1 MKSAEIHV
9 LSDEIINKIAAGEVI
24 ERPASAVKEL
34 IENAIDAGA
43 TRIQVSI
50 EQGGKK
56 KIQVTDN
63 GKGMNSADLD
73 LCYLRHT
80 TSKLSN
86 AEDLFHLHT
95 NGFRGE
101 AVASIAAVSKL
112 TITSATDDGDSGRI
126 LLEGGNV
133 IEKQDVQ
140 ASRGTTFLVEELFYN
155 TPVRRNFLSSETA
168 EGTRIFDV
176 VLRTAIAHPE
186 IRFDYKVGDKTVFT
200 GVPGELRNRIAEAIG
215 SKIAKA
221 LLPVDYTEAGV
232 HVWGYISPTTE
243 TNGKRNHQFLYI
255 RNRPIESKMVTKA
268 VQQAY
273 EPYGA
278 QCKPVSVLF
287 LDMPDMEFDVN
298 VHPAKRE
305 VRFANQNLVFL
316 VVTHAIRD
324 TFTKDMEANSPL
336 IDLSDEIAGARGTI
350 AGTRDASISPN
361 PFADDVHE
369 PKVPYGFSEPIR
381 SPSISTSPAPG
392 FATKESSGDIPEM
405 SNRPSNFSF
414 EKPRKANA
422 FEDLAQDMFSTPEAG
437 KVISL
442 EGNEALKP
450 TAPEPAWNPPTFF
463 QIANTYIAGEDSNG
477 LLVIDQH
484 AAHSRVLYEQALDIL
499 KNGAA
504 LDSQE
509 LLFPEL
515 LELSKIEVEA
525 LKSVEDQFKHLGFYI
540 EHFGGETYQIRAIPS
555 ALPLSRAIKAV
566 KDFLDSIGD
575 EGKGEGDMVKVQD
588 TIAKAWANTN
598 AYQAGDKLK
607 SEEMAALVSQLML
620 TEEPLKSPY
629 GHPTLLRFT
638 LDELAKKF
646 RR

>member
-80 TSKLSN
+80 TSKLFN
-86 AEDLFHLHT
+86 ADDLFHLHT

-243 TNGKRNHQFLYI
+243 TNGKRNHQFLFI

-381 SPSISTSPAPG
+381 TPSISTSPAPG
-392 FATKESSGDIPEM
+392 FATKESSDDIPEM

-484 AAHSRVLYEQALDIL
+484 AAHSRVLYEQAIDIL

>member
-34 IENAIDAGA
+34 IENSIDAGA

-56 KIQVTDN
+56 KIQVSDN

-80 TSKLSN
+80 TSKLFS
-86 AEDLFHLHT
+86 ADDLFHLQT

-101 AVASIAAVSKL
+101 AVASIAAVSRL
-112 TITSATDDGDSGRI
+112 TITSATDEGDSGRL
-126 LLEGGNV
+126 LLEGGKV
-133 IEKQDVQ
+133 IEKQDIQ
-140 ASRGTTFLVEELFYN
+140 ASRGTTFLVEDLFYN

-176 VLRTAIAHPE
+176 VLKTAIAHPE

-200 GVPGELRNRIAEAIG
+200 GVPGELKNRIAEAIG
-215 SKIAKA
+215 SKIAKV

-232 HVWGYISPTTE
+232 HVWGYVSPTTE
-243 TNGKRNHQFLYI
+243 TNGKRNHQFLFI
-255 RNRPIESKMVTKA
+255 RNRPIESKMIGKA

-316 VVTHAIRD
+316 VVSHAIRD
-324 TFTKDMEANSPL
+324 AFTKDLEANSPI
-336 IDLSDEIAGARGTI
+336 IDLSDEMEKPGKAPQEDYLCERPPFTPYTSQEPTTSVTKSATN
-350 AGTRDASISPN
+350 SI
-361 PFADDVHE
+361 
-369 PKVPYGFSEPIR
+369 
-381 SPSISTSPAPG
+381 
-392 FATKESSGDIPEM
+392 
-405 SNRPSNFSF
+405 F
-414 EKPRKANA
+414 EKPRKKTPPD
-422 FEDLAQDMFSTPEAG
+422 DLAQDMFSQPETG
-437 KVISL
+437 KIISL
-442 EGNEALKP
+442 EGEETLKP
-450 TAPEPAWNPPTFF
+450 TVPEASWTPPTFF
-463 QIANTYIAGEDSNG
+463 QIARTYIAGEDSNG
-477 LLVIDQH
+477 LLIIDQH
-484 AAHSRVLYEQALDIL
+484 AAHSRILYEQALDSL
-499 KNGAA
+499 RNGSS

-515 LELSKIEVEA
+515 LDLSKIEVEA
-525 LKSVEDQFKHLGFYI
+525 LHSVEDQFRHLGFYI

-575 EGKGEGDMVKVQD
+575 EGKSEGDMVKVQD
-588 TIAKAWANTN
+588 CIAKAWANTN

-607 SEEMAALVSQLML
+607 TEEMAALVSQLML

-629 GHPTLLRFT
+629 GHPTLLRMT
-638 LDELAKKF
+638 LEELGKKF
-646 RR
+646 RH

>member
-9 LSDEIINKIAAGEVI
+9 LPDEIINKIAAGEVI

-56 KIQVTDN
+56 KIQVADN
-63 GKGMNSADLD
+63 GKGMGAADLD

-80 TSKLSN
+80 TSKLFN
-86 AEDLFHLHT
+86 ADDLFHLRT

-126 LLEGGNV
+126 ILEGGNV
-133 IEKQDVQ
+133 VDKQEVQ
-140 ASRGTTFLVEELFYN
+140 ASRGTTFLVEDLFFN
-155 TPVRRNFLSSETA
+155 TPVRRTFLSSETA
-168 EGTRIFDV
+168 EGTRIFEV
-176 VLRTAIAHPE
+176 ILKTAIAHPE
-186 IRFDYKVGDKTVFT
+186 IRFDYKVGEKTVFT

-215 SKIAKA
+215 SKVAKA

-243 TNGKRNHQFLYI
+243 TGGKRNHQFLFI
-255 RNRPIESKMVTKA
+255 RNRPIDSKMISKA

-316 VVTHAIRD
+316 VVSHAIRD
-324 TFTKDMEANSPL
+324 TFTKDMETHSPL
-336 IDLSDEIAGARGTI
+336 IDLSDEIEKNQGNGSTNGSI
-350 AGTRDASISPN
+350 ASQ
-361 PFADDVHE
+361 PFLTMDTHE
-369 PKVPYGFSEPIR
+369 PRVPYGFSEPIYR
-381 SPSISTSPAPG
+381 QTSNPVAD
-392 FATKESSGDIPEM
+392 FSTKESSGARPEM
-405 SNRPSNFSF
+405 ATFPNFSY
-414 EKPRKANA
+414 EKPRRACVTD
-422 FEDLAQDMFSTPEAG
+422 DLAQDMFSTPEAG

-442 EGNEALKP
+442 EGNKALKP
-450 TAPEPAWNPPTFF
+450 AAPEPEWVPPTFF
-463 QIANTYIAGEDSNG
+463 QIANTYVAGEDSKG

-484 AAHSRVLYEQALDIL
+484 AAHSRILYEQALDTL
-499 KNGAA
+499 KNGSA

-515 LELSKIEVEA
+515 LELSKIEVES
-525 LKSVEDQFKHLGFYI
+525 LKNVEDQFKHLGFYI
-540 EHFGGETYQIRAIPS
+540 EHFGGDTYQIRAIPS

-575 EGKGEGDMVKVQD
+575 EGKGEGDMVKIQD
-588 TIAKAWANTN
+588 SIAKAWASTN

-607 SEEMAALVSQLML
+607 PEEMAALVSQLML
-620 TEEPLKSPY
+620 TEDPLKSPY

-638 LDELAKKF
+638 LDELSKKF
-646 RR
+646 KR

>member
-1 MKSAEIHV
+1 MKTAQIHI
-9 LSDEIINKIAAGEVI
+9 LSDDIINKIAAGEVI

-56 KIQVTDN
+56 KMLVTDN
-63 GKGMNSADLD
+63 GKGMNAADLD

-80 TSKLSN
+80 TSKLTN
-86 AEDLFHLHT
+86 ADDLFHLHT

-112 TITSATDDGDSGRI
+112 TITSATDDGDSGRLI
-126 LLEGGNV
+126 IEGGNV
-133 IEKQDVQ
+133 VEKQDIQ
-140 ASRGTTFLVEELFYN
+140 ASRGTTFLVEDLFYN
-155 TPVRRNFLSSETA
+155 TPVRRTFLSSDTA
-168 EGTRIFDV
+168 EATRIFDV
-176 VLRTAIAHPE
+176 ILKTAIAHPE

-200 GVPGELRNRIAEAIG
+200 GVPGELRSRIAEAIG

-243 TNGKRNHQFLYI
+243 TNGKRNHQFLFI
-255 RNRPIESKMVTKA
+255 RNRPIENKMVSKA
-268 VQQAY
+268 VQQSY

-324 TFTKDMEANSPL
+324 TFTKDMEAHSPL
-336 IDLSDEIAGARGTI
+336 IDLSEEIADSQNTGAP
-350 AGTRDASISPN
+350 TRQPSVAVDLQERSTPYHFTETTLT
-361 PFADDVHE
+361 P
-369 PKVPYGFSEPIR
+369 PKMVS
-381 SPSISTSPAPG
+381 APR
-392 FATKESSGDIPEM
+392 TWSKTTPD
-405 SNRPSNFSF
+405 
-414 EKPRKANA
+414 
-422 FEDLAQDMFSTPEAG
+422 EDLVQDIFSQPEAG

-442 EGNEALKP
+442 EGEQSLKP
-450 TAPEPAWNPPTFF
+450 EAPEPTWIPPTFF
-463 QIANTYIAGEDSNG
+463 QIANTYIAGEDSDG

-484 AAHSRVLYEQALDIL
+484 AAHARILYEQAIDTL
-499 KNGAA
+499 KNGSA

-515 LELSKIEVEA
+515 LDLSKIEIEA

-566 KDFLDSIGD
+566 KEFLDNIGD
-575 EGKGEGDMVKVQD
+575 ENKGEGDMVKIQD

-629 GHPTLLRFT
+629 GHPTLMRIT

-646 RR
+646 KR

>member
-80 TSKLSN
+80 TSKLFN
-86 AEDLFHLHT
+86 ADDLFHLHT

-243 TNGKRNHQFLYI
+243 TNGKRNHQFLFI

-350 AGTRDASISPN
+350 AGTRDASISPT

-381 SPSISTSPAPG
+381 TPSISTSPAPG
-392 FATKESSGDIPEM
+392 FATKESSDDIPEM

>member
-1 MKSAEIHV
+1 MKTAQIHI
-9 LSDEIINKIAAGEVI
+9 LSDDIINKIAAGEVI

-56 KIQVTDN
+56 KMQVTDN
-63 GKGMNSADLD
+63 GKGMNAADLD

-80 TSKLSN
+80 TSKLTN
-86 AEDLFHLHT
+86 ADDLFHLHT

-112 TITSATDDGDSGRI
+112 TITSATDDGDSGRLI
-126 LLEGGNV
+126 IEGGNV
-133 IEKQDVQ
+133 VDKQDIQ
-140 ASRGTTFLVEELFYN
+140 ASRGTTFLVEDLFYN
-155 TPVRRNFLSSETA
+155 TPVRRTFLSSDTA
-168 EGTRIFDV
+168 EATRIFDV
-176 VLRTAIAHPE
+176 ILKTAIAHPE

-200 GVPGELRNRIAEAIG
+200 GVPGELRSRIAEAIG

-243 TNGKRNHQFLYI
+243 TNGKRNHQFLFI
-255 RNRPIESKMVTKA
+255 RNRPIENKMVSKA
-268 VQQAY
+268 VQQSY

-324 TFTKDMEANSPL
+324 TFTKDMEAHSPL
-336 IDLSDEIAGARGTI
+336 IDLSEEIADFQNTGAP
-350 AGTRDASISPN
+350 TRQPSVAVDLQERSTPYHFTETTLT
-361 PFADDVHE
+361 P
-369 PKVPYGFSEPIR
+369 PKMVS
-381 SPSISTSPAPG
+381 APR
-392 FATKESSGDIPEM
+392 TWSKTTPD
-405 SNRPSNFSF
+405 
-414 EKPRKANA
+414 
-422 FEDLAQDMFSTPEAG
+422 EDLVQDIFSQPEAG

-442 EGNEALKP
+442 EGEQSLKP
-450 TAPEPAWNPPTFF
+450 EAPEPTWIPPTFF
-463 QIANTYIAGEDSNG
+463 QIANTYIAGEDSDG

-484 AAHSRVLYEQALDIL
+484 AAHARILYEQAIDTL
-499 KNGAA
+499 KNGSA

-515 LELSKIEVEA
+515 LDLSKIEIEA

-566 KDFLDSIGD
+566 KEFLDNIGD
-575 EGKGEGDMVKVQD
+575 ENKGEGDMVKIQD

-629 GHPTLLRFT
+629 GHPTLMRIT

-646 RR
+646 KR

>member
-1 MKSAEIHV
+1 MKSAEIHL

-43 TRIQVSI
+43 SRIQVSI
-50 EQGGKK
+50 EEGGKK

-63 GKGMNSADLD
+63 GKGMNEADLA
-73 LCYLRHT
+73 LCHLRHT
-80 TSKLSN
+80 TSKLTS
-86 AEDLFHLHT
+86 ADDLFHLHT

-112 TITSATDDGDSGRI
+112 TITSATEDGDSGRLI
-126 LLEGGNV
+126 LEGGNV

-140 ASRGTTFLVEELFYN
+140 ASRGTTFLVEDLFFN
-155 TPVRRNFLSSETA
+155 TPVRRTFLSSDTA

-176 VLRTAIAHPE
+176 VLKTAIAHPE
-186 IRFDYKVGDKTVFT
+186 IRFDYKVGDKSVFT

-232 HVWGYISPTTE
+232 HVWGYVSPTTE
-243 TNGKRNHQFLYI
+243 TGGKRNHQFLFI
-255 RNRPIESKMVTKA
+255 RNRPIESKMISKA

-316 VVTHAIRD
+316 VVSHAIRD
-324 TFTKDMEANSPL
+324 TFTKDLEAKSPF
-336 IDLSDEIAGARGTI
+336 IDLSDEFSGN
-350 AGTRDASISPN
+350 DAPQKIDLCEDSP
-361 PFADDVHE
+361 
-369 PKVPYGFSEPIR
+369 VPSYSAF
-381 SPSISTSPAPG
+381 SPAPQPSKNEWDG
-392 FATKESSGDIPEM
+392 GAPAMSNTAPSQKESVFVPVS
-405 SNRPSNFSF
+405 
-414 EKPRKANA
+414 EKSRKYSPAD
-422 FEDLAQDMFSTPEAG
+422 DLAQDMFSQPEAG
-437 KVISL
+437 KIISL
-442 EGNEALKP
+442 ESEESLRPPVKEA
-450 TAPEPAWNPPTFF
+450 AWIPPTFF

-484 AAHSRVLYEQALDIL
+484 AAHSRVLYEQALKTL
-499 KNGAA
+499 QNGSA

-515 LELSKIEVEA
+515 LDLSKIEVDA
-525 LKSVEDQFKHLGFYI
+525 LRNVEDQFKHLGFYI

-575 EGKGEGDMVKVQD
+575 ESKGEGDMVKVQD

-607 SEEMAALVSQLML
+607 PEEMAALVSQLML

-629 GHPTLLRFT
+629 GHPTLLRLT

-646 RR
+646 RH

>member
-34 IENAIDAGA
+34 IENSIDAGA
-43 TRIQVSI
+43 SRIQVSI

-63 GKGMNSADLD
+63 GKGMNAADLD

-80 TSKLSN
+80 TSKLFN
-86 AEDLFHLHT
+86 ADDLFHLQT

-112 TITSATDDGDSGRI
+112 TITSATDEGDSGRI
-126 LLEGGNV
+126 ILEGGNV
-133 IEKQDVQ
+133 VQKQDVQ
-140 ASRGTTFLVEELFYN
+140 ASRGTTFLVEELFFN

-168 EGTRIFDV
+168 EGTRIFDII
-176 VLRTAIAHPE
+176 LKIAIAHPE

-215 SKIAKA
+215 SKVAKA

-232 HVWGYISPTTE
+232 HVWGYVSPTTE
-243 TNGKRNHQFLYI
+243 TNGKRNHQFLFI
-255 RNRPIESKMVTKA
+255 RNRPIESKMVSKA

-316 VVTHAIRD
+316 VVSHAIRD
-324 TFTKDMEANSPL
+324 AFTKDMETHSPL
-336 IDLSDEIAGARGTI
+336 IDLGDEITKNEIQAGPDFVSDTKPIPRYI
-350 AGTRDASISPN
+350 A
-361 PFADDVHE
+361 
-369 PKVPYGFSEPIR
+369 
-381 SPSISTSPAPG
+381 
-392 FATKESSGDIPEM
+392 PEI
-405 SNRPSNFSF
+405 
-414 EKPRKANA
+414 EKPRKATPVN
-422 FEDLAQDMFSTPEAG
+422 DLAQDIFSQPEAG
-437 KVISL
+437 KIISL
-442 EGNEALKP
+442 EGEESLKP
-450 TAPEPAWNPPTFF
+450 STPESSWIPPTFF

-477 LLVIDQH
+477 LLIIDQH
-484 AAHSRVLYEQALDIL
+484 AAHSRILYEQALETL
-499 KNGAA
+499 KNGSA

-515 LELSKIEVEA
+515 LDLTKIEVQA
-525 LKSVEDQFKHLGFYI
+525 LNSVENQFKHLGFFI

-566 KDFLDSIGD
+566 KDFLDSVGD
-575 EGKGEGDMVKVQD
+575 EGNGEGDMVKVQD
-588 TIAKAWANTN
+588 NIAKAWANTN

-607 SEEMAALVSQLML
+607 PEEMAALVSQLML

-629 GHPTLLRFT
+629 GHPTLLRYT

-646 RR
+646 KR

>member
-1 MKSAEIHV
+1 MKSAEIHI

-176 VLRTAIAHPE
+176 ILRTAIAHPE

-232 HVWGYISPTTE
+232 HVWGYISPSTE
-243 TNGKRNHQFLYI
+243 TNGKRNHQFLFI

-305 VRFANQNLVFL
+305 VRFANQNLVLL

-324 TFTKDMEANSPL
+324 TFTKDIEANSPL
-336 IDLSDEIAGARGTI
+336 IDLSDEIAGG
-350 AGTRDASISPN
+350 RDTTTGIRNTSFSPA
-361 PFADDVHE
+361 PFADDLHE
-369 PKVPYGFSEPIR
+369 PKAPYGFSEPIR
-381 SPSISTSPAPG
+381 PTNPTNFVPG

-405 SNRPSNFSF
+405 SNSPGNFSF
-414 EKPRKANA
+414 EKPRKTNA

-437 KVISL
+437 KVISI

-450 TAPEPAWNPPTFF
+450 TVPEPAWNPPTFF

>member
-1 MKSAEIHV
+1 MKTAEIHV

-34 IENAIDAGA
+34 VENAIDAGA

-80 TSKLSN
+80 TSKLSS
-86 AEDLFHLHT
+86 ADDLFHLHT

-101 AVASIAAVSKL
+101 AVASIAAISKL
-112 TITSATDDGDSGRI
+112 TITSATDDGESGRI
-126 LLEGGNV
+126 ILSGGNIV
-133 IEKQDVQ
+133 EREDVQ
-140 ASRGTTFLVEELFYN
+140 ASRGTTFLVEDLFFN
-155 TPVRRNFLSSETA
+155 TPVRRTFLSSETA

-176 VLRTAIAHPE
+176 ILKTAIAHPE
-186 IRFDYKVGDKTVFT
+186 IRFDYKVGDKSVFT
-200 GVPGELRNRIAEAIG
+200 GVPGELRSRIAEAIG
-215 SKIAKA
+215 SKVAKA

-232 HVWGYISPTTE
+232 HVWGFVSPTTE
-243 TNGKRNHQFLYI
+243 TNGKRNHQFLFI
-255 RNRPIESKMVTKA
+255 RNRPIESKMVSKA
-268 VQQAY
+268 VQQSY

-305 VRFANQNLVFL
+305 VRFANGNLVYL
-316 VVTHAIRD
+316 VVLHAIRD
-324 TFTKDMEANSPL
+324 AFTKDMEKNSPL
-336 IDLSDEIAGARGTI
+336 IDLSEEIGAELDKGKSI
-350 AGTRDASISPN
+350 NEVGEPAAPVYNQLNSAPKKNEWDGGAPVMASAPKSPW
-361 PFADDVHE
+361 ADVKRV
-369 PKVPYGFSEPIR
+369 PKYDDF
-381 SPSISTSPAPG
+381 
-392 FATKESSGDIPEM
+392 
-405 SNRPSNFSF
+405 
-414 EKPRKANA
+414 
-422 FEDLAQDMFSTPEAG
+422 AQDMFSQPEAG

-442 EGNEALKP
+442 EGENLQ
-450 TAPEPAWNPPTFF
+450 APPVQEPVWNPPTFF
-463 QIANTYIAGEDSNG
+463 QIANTYIAGEDSSG

-484 AAHSRVLYEQALDIL
+484 AAHARILYEQALDTL
-499 KNGAA
+499 RNGSA

-515 LELSKIEVEA
+515 LDLSKIEVEA
-525 LKSVEDQFKHLGFYI
+525 LKSVEDQFKHLGFFI

-566 KDFLDSIGD
+566 RDFLDSIGD
-575 EGKGEGDMVKVQD
+575 EGKGEGDMVKVQE

-620 TEEPLKSPY
+620 TEDPLKSPY
-629 GHPTLLRFT
+629 GHPTLMRIT

-646 RR
+646 RH

>member
-43 TRIQVSI
+43 TRIQVAI
-50 EQGGKK
+50 EEGGKK

-63 GKGMNSADLD
+63 GKGMNAADLD

-80 TSKLSN
+80 TSKLFS
-86 AEDLFHLHT
+86 ADDLFHLHT

-126 LLEGGNV
+126 KLEGGNV
-133 IEKQDVQ
+133 VEKQDIQ
-140 ASRGTTFLVEELFYN
+140 ASRGTTFLVEDLFFN
-155 TPVRRNFLSSETA
+155 TPVRRTFLSSDTA

-176 VLRTAIAHPE
+176 ILKTAVAHPE

-200 GVPGELRNRIAEAIG
+200 GIPGELRNRIAEAIG
-215 SKIAKA
+215 SKVAKV
-221 LLPVDYTEAGV
+221 LLLVDYTEAGV
-232 HVWGYISPTTE
+232 HVWGYVSPTTE
-243 TNGKRNHQFLYI
+243 TNGKRNHQFLFI
-255 RNRPIESKMVTKA
+255 RNRPIESKMVSKA

-316 VVTHAIRD
+316 VVSHAIRD
-324 TFTKDMEANSPL
+324 TFTKDIEAKSPL
-336 IDLSDEIAGARGTI
+336 IDLSDEIAVSGKNELQDIT
-350 AGTRDASISPN
+350 
-361 PFADDVHE
+361 
-369 PKVPYGFSEPIR
+369 PKVPYGFEEPL
-381 SPSISTSPAPG
+381 SKPAATSTPS
-392 FATKESSGDIPEM
+392 FATKETNGDIPEM
-405 SNRPSNFSF
+405 SNSPAASF
-414 EKPRKANA
+414 AFDKPRKAVSFN
-422 FEDLAQDMFSTPEAG
+422 DLAQDLFSTPEAG

-442 EGNEALKP
+442 EGHVNEVS
-450 TAPEPAWNPPTFF
+450 EPAAQWVPPTFF
-463 QIANTYIAGEDSNG
+463 QIANTYIAGDDSSG

-484 AAHSRVLYEQALDIL
+484 AAHSRVLYEQALATL
-499 KNGAA
+499 RNGSA

-515 LELSKIEVEA
+515 LELSKLEIEA

-575 EGKGEGDMVKVQD
+575 EGMGEGDMVKIQD
-588 TIAKAWANTN
+588 TIAKAWASTN

-607 SEEMAALVSQLML
+607 PEEMAALVNQLML

-646 RR
+646 KR

>member
-34 IENAIDAGA
+34 IENSIDAGA

-63 GKGMNSADLD
+63 GKGMNAADLD

-80 TSKLSN
+80 TSKLFN
-86 AEDLFHLHT
+86 ADDLFHLQT

-101 AVASIAAVSKL
+101 AVASIAAVSRL
-112 TITSATDDGDSGRI
+112 TITSATEDGDSGRL

-140 ASRGTTFLVEELFYN
+140 ASRGTTFLVEDLFYN

-176 VLRTAIAHPE
+176 VLKTAIAHPE
-186 IRFDYKVGDKTVFT
+186 IRFDYKVGDKSVFT

-215 SKIAKA
+215 SKIAKV

-232 HVWGYISPTTE
+232 HVSGYVSPTTE
-243 TNGKRNHQFLYI
+243 TNGKRNHQFLFI
-255 RNRPIESKMVTKA
+255 RNRPIESKMINKA

-316 VVTHAIRD
+316 VVSHAIRD
-324 TFTKDMEANSPL
+324 AFTKDLEANSPL
-336 IDLSDEIAGARGTI
+336 IDLSGETEKAENPASAPDFLSERGPLS
-350 AGTRDASISPN
+350 RYMPQ
-361 PFADDVHE
+361 E
-369 PKVPYGFSEPIR
+369 PPR
-381 SPSISTSPAPG
+381 
-392 FATKESSGDIPEM
+392 IPEA
-405 SNRPSNFSF
+405 SPFL
-414 EKPRKANA
+414 EKPRKATPVD
-422 FEDLAQDMFSTPEAG
+422 DLAQDIFSQPEAG
-437 KVISL
+437 KIISL
-442 EGNEALKP
+442 EGEETLKP
-450 TAPEPAWNPPTFF
+450 SPVPEAAWIPPTFF

-484 AAHSRVLYEQALDIL
+484 AAHSRILYEQALETL
-499 KNGAA
+499 KNGSA

-515 LELSKIEVEA
+515 LDLSKIEVQA
-525 LKSVEDQFKHLGFYI
+525 LNEVEDQFKHLGFYI

-620 TEEPLKSPY
+620 TEDPLKSPY
-629 GHPTLLRFT
+629 GHPTLWRLT

-646 RR
+646 RH

>member
-80 TSKLSN
+80 TSKLFN
-86 AEDLFHLHT
+86 ADDLFHLHT

-243 TNGKRNHQFLYI
+243 TNGKRNHQFLFI

-369 PKVPYGFSEPIR
+369 PKVPYGFSEQIR
-381 SPSISTSPAPG
+381 TPSISTSPAPG

-575 EGKGEGDMVKVQD
+575 EGKSEGDMVKVQD